1 MKKTLLLFIFLY
13 ASLGF
18 GQHLD
23 SLAVRSKFNY
33 KSIIIPSALIV
44 SGAMLVNSNLNQ
56 KIQEEAN
63 SFFGADFHEP
73 IDNVFTL
80 IPVAQIYA
88 GRYLGFQPENNF
100 RQQTINLAVANTA
113 TLVVVMALKN
123 TIKEER
129 PDFSDDLSFPSGHT
143 AIAFTNA
150 SLLFYEYKDSNI
162 WYASSG
168 YLFATA
174 TGVLRVAN
182 NRHYTSD
189 VLTGAGI
196 GLLSGILVSHYN
208 PFQSLKFGKNK
219 KSSALLFPQIGNKIG
234 LGMVLNLE

>member
-1 MKKTLLLFIFLY
+1 MKKTLLLFIILY
-13 ASLGF
+13 TSLGF
-18 GQHLD
+18 SQQLD
-23 SLAVRSKFNY
+23 SLAVDSKFNY
-33 KSIIIPSALIV
+33 KSIIIPSALIM
-44 SGAMLVNSNLNQ
+44 SGAMLVNSDLNQ
-56 KIQEEAN
+56 KIQEDAN
-63 SFFGADFHEP
+63 SFFGTDFHEP

-88 GRYLGFQPENNF
+88 GQYLGFQPKNNF

-174 TGVLRVAN
+174 TGILRVAN

-208 PFQSLKFGKNK
+208 PFQSLQFGKNK
-219 KSSALLFPQIGNKIG
+219 KSSVLLFPQIGNKIG